1 MTRVLRLCLSLS
13 FLTMLLPVWSQTPL
27 HPDGVGARFLLL
39 DHYTPNIYDQAEP
52 QQISNGIELAYHR
65 NVGWKYLNIVLP
77 MKFAVAKFPNAQQ
90 DIRFTSLDLL
100 PPGFVFRPGPVCLS
114 LLFCRWRIGAGG
126 LCRIQYPIPA
136 GSRIES
142 SAGPGYLPQPSG

>member
-100 PPGFVFRPGPVCLS
+100 LQGAFRLAANVDLCWLETP
-114 LLFCRWRIGAGG
+114 WRM
-126 LCRIQYPIPA
+126 
-136 GSRIES
+136 
-142 SAGPGYLPQPSG
+142 